1 VRGMDMT
8 LMTGFDAERFL
19 QIVAEQR
26 VTVVQMV
33 PTMFVRLL
41 ALPERV
47 RGRYDLSSLRWV
59 VHAAAPCPVAVK
71 RAMIEWLG
79 PVVAEYYGGTE
90 TGPVTLCTS
99 EEGRAHPG
107 TVGRA
112 LDRAAGEILDEDGR
126 RPAPG
131 ESGEGDR
138 WLDARPGCRYAGAEE
153 KR

>member
-8 LMTGFDAERFL
+8 LMTGFDAEQFL
-19 QIVAEQR
+19 RIVAEQR

-41 ALPERV
+41 ALPACV
-47 RGRYDLSSLRWV
+47 RARCDLSSLRWV

-90 TGPVTLCTS
+90 TGPVTFCTS
-99 EEGRAHPG
+99 EQWLAHPG
-107 TVGRA
+107 TVGRPLEGA
-112 LDRAAGEILDEDGR
+112 TVAILDADGR
-126 RPAPG
+126 RLPAGQPG
-131 ESGEGDR
+131 GVYMS
-138 WLDARPGCRYAGAEE
+138 LDAWPHFHYGG
-153 KR
+153 